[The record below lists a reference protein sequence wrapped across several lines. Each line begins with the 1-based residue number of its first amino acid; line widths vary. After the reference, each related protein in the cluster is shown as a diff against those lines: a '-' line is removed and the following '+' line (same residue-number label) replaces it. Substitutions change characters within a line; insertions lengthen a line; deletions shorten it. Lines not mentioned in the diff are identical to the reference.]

1 MASVGKDGKL
11 KVVAVVTD
19 DASAAKLARKLLQDE
34 LGYKHVLEFRW
45 VACLGCDS
53 LACRAG
59 QGGTVLHGS
68 AAQFNAAQRSA
79 VQCSAAQRSAGLGS
93 AAWCSRA
100 AGFAK
105 KVIRYMTNI
114 AARCPCM

>member
-79 VQCSAAQRSAGLGS
+79 AQGWAALRG
-93 AAWCSRA
+93 A
-100 AGFAK
+100 AGQQDLLK
-105 KVIRYMTNI
+105 RSSDT
-114 AARCPCM
+114 